1 MADIRQ
7 ITPSFA
13 VAPQIEAADF
23 AALVSLGYR
32 TVIDNRPDGES
43 PDDLQSAD
51 ALAAAKAAGLA
62 FIYAPFQGQ
71 PTPQAVEAVIQ
82 AGPGP
87 VLAYCRSGTRSI
99 TAWAMAQAKTGLLDA
114 GSIVAAG
121 HAAGYDLSPL
131 KNFLRSLR
139 AEE

>member
-7 ITPSFA
+7 VTPTFA
-13 VAPQIEAADF
+13 VAPQIETEDF
-23 AALVSLGYR
+23 ATLASLGYR

-43 PDDLQSAD
+43 PGDIQSAD
-51 ALAAAKAAGLA
+51 AQAAAKAAGLA

-82 AGPGP
+82 AGQGP

-99 TAWAMAQAKTGLLDA
+99 TAWAIAQATTGRLDA
-114 GSIVAAG
+114 EAIVAAG
-121 HAAGYDLSPL
+121 HAAGYDLGPL

-139 AEE
+139 AE